1 MLEKVLISF
10 LIEQNLYRDGFF
22 EFMKDKIKVCPSD
35 TSIEWFG
42 CFPIVKNNI
51 LVDIRLLVP
60 EIKTEQNLL
69 VNIHEYTH
77 ALELFDE
84 LGTIYNERREE
95 RENKARTMEKIYL
108 KIKDKY

>member
-1 MLEKVLISF
+1 MIEEKLINF
-10 LIEQNLYRDGFF
+10 FKEQNLYNEEFF
-22 EFMKDKIKVCPSD
+22 DFMEGKVKVYPSD
-35 TSIEWFG
+35 IPIEWFG
-42 CFPIVKNNI
+42 CFPIIKNNI

-84 LGTIYNERREE
+84 LGNIYEE
-95 RENKARTMEKIYL
+95 RMEQRETKAKNMEKIYL
-108 KIKDKY
+108 KRKPI